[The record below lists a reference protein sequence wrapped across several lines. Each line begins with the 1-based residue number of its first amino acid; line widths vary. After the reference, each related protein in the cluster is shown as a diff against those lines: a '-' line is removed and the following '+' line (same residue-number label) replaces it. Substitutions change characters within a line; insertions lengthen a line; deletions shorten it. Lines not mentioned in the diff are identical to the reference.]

1 MGMEEEEGICLAGGA
16 GDTERRIRGK
26 SWGRWQQKEETE
38 RWVTRG
44 GARHLAIILG
54 HLAEGAALG
63 VPRAWGAP
71 CQSQTPARPGWY
83 GKGVSSCSPVLFSP
97 LQPPTQSCSPL
108 KCPKCIDFF

>member
-1 MGMEEEEGICLAGGA
+1 MGMEEEEGICLAGGV
-16 GDTERRIRGK
+16 GDTERRVRGK
-26 SWGRWQQKEETE
+26 SRVAGSRKREL
-38 RWVTRG
+38 RGGVTRG
-44 GARHLAIILG
+44 GARHLAIIWG

-97 LQPPTQSCSPL
+97 LQPPTSRVL
-108 KCPKCIDFF
+108 L